1 MTSLTSLAAESE
13 VQALRFALRFS
24 PPTLVLE
31 YKRGSD
37 GKKRVSKFQLRK
49 LKSSSVSDGCDGD
62 CLLLKL
68 ALAASAVAQFLSSF
82 FLPVPE
88 HGRRL
93 VLRPAAVYECERC
106 RASHRLLCYPLA
118 PPHMLTRAPTHQH
131 YLKLTD
137 R

>member
-49 LKSSSVSDGCDGD
+49 LKSSSVSDGGVGWD
-62 CLLLKL
+62 CLLFETTV
-68 ALAASAVAQFLSSF
+68 LAASTTAQFLSYF
-82 FLPVPE
+82 FLAVLE
-88 HGRRL
+88 HGL
-93 VLRPAAVYECERC
+93 LWRPATVYECKRC
-106 RASHRLLCYPLA
+106 KNSTACCAARCLH
-118 PPHMLTRAPTHQH
+118 PHAYTIHARTHTHQR
-131 YLKLTD
+131 L
-137 R
+137 